1 MTQNPKNI
9 SDLFSTL
16 ITEMSC
22 SLVGETQEITIREA
36 SLAYKIYQTGSVTE
50 RFNCSYSLNEDF
62 RAKFE
67 ESNLLCVGTNT
78 DGETRIIEI
87 PGHRFFV
94 AMLFLPQLNSSYS
107 APHPVIASFLN
118 AAGS

>member
-1 MTQNPKNI
+1 
-9 SDLFSTL
+9 
-16 ITEMSC
+16 MSC
-22 SLVGETQEITIREA
+22 SLVGETQEITIRES

-67 ESNLLCVGTNT
+67 ESNLLCAGTNT

-87 PGHRFFV
+87 PDHRFFV
-94 AMLFLPQLNSSYS
+94 AMLFLPQLNSNSS

-118 AAGS
+118 AADC